1 MAKVNLGDRVK
12 DPITNFQG
20 IAWCRNSY
28 MTGCDRIEVMK
39 EKTEKVNGQENT
51 VIMVFD
57 EPQLKIIKRIAKS
70 IKATPKEKKN
80 GGPKNF
86 LPTSQ
91 K

>member
-39 EKTEKVNGQENT
+39 EKTETVDGRENT
-51 VIMVFD
+51 VVMVFD
-57 EPQLKIIKRIAKS
+57 EPQLKIIKKVAKS
-70 IKATPKEKKN
+70 IKTTLKEKKN
-80 GGPKNF
+80 GGPKNS
-86 LPTSQ
+86 LPTF
-91 K
+91 KK